1 MAVKKVAL
9 ISVEGMEFVV
19 DRRVAMASASLR
31 ELIQYYGNN
40 YSLSFCMHACMHVCM
55 YVCMYVCMHA
65 CMYVGMYVSIYVC
78 MCALF
83 LS

>member
-1 MAVKKVAL
+1 MVVKKVAL

-19 DRRVAMASASLR
+19 DRRVAMASSSLR

-40 YSLSFCMHACMHVCM
+40 SSLSLSIYIYICM
-55 YVCMYVCMHA
+55 YVCMYVCM
-65 CMYVGMYVSIYVC
+65 CLSMYVCIYVC